1 MKAHIRTV
9 IINTLHRENLVH
21 FWSELLGVNEQ
32 SQDDEAGITWLV
44 PDEAGGVNLGL
55 QQVEKKL
62 STHTETHV
70 DIGVNNLD
78 DAQALIES
86 LGGSLKKRN
95 TLDNGFEWRVMT
107 DPEDN
112 EFCIFVEG

>member
-1 MKAHIRTV
+1 
-9 IINTLHRENLVH
+9 
-21 FWSELLGVNEQ
+21 
-32 SQDDEAGITWLV
+32 
-44 PDEAGGVNLGL
+44 
-55 QQVEKKL
+55 
-62 STHTETHV
+62 
-70 DIGVNNLD
+70 VNNLD
-78 DAQALIES
+78 DAQTLIES